1 MDVTQRKV
9 LVERGSYRDSI
20 TLMKI
25 SNEVS
30 AQAGIKQAAA
40 TMATP
45 LNKRLLKDIGF
56 EGKEIESAGPEDLVI
71 AVEGQDAKALDAGL
85 KRINELLEAKATAS
99 GASKAALPTTLEEAA
114 LLMPDANLALISVP
128 GEFAGREASK
138 ALDKFLNV
146 FLFSSNV
153 KVEKEVEL
161 KKRAVDLGLLM
172 MGPDCGTA
180 IINGVVLGF
189 GNVVRR
195 GSIGLV
201 SASGTGLQQVS
212 TLIHGA
218 GLGVSQAIGTGGR
231 DLSDD
236 VGGATTI
243 QAMRLLADDPGTGVV
258 VLISK
263 PPAAKTMAKA
273 IQEAGRLAKP
283 VVLNFLGRLPQS
295 VPRNCVVAS
304 TLEEAASKAGAL
316 VPGGRPEGAS
326 AMSKDSTDA
335 RTLAQKEGAS
345 LAPSQ
350 KYVRGLFSGGTLCYE
365 AQVVMRGL
373 LGEISSNAPIAGSS
387 RLENAEESVGHTCV
401 DLGAEE
407 FVVGRAHP
415 MMDYTVR
422 KLRIMQEAR
431 DPATAVIL
439 LDVVL
444 GYGSNPDP
452 AGQLV
457 PTILEAASTAEK
469 AKRRLSFVASIVGT
483 EGDPQGVAG
492 QAKKLED
499 AGVVLRPSNA
509 QASLLA
515 ALVATRGKSGT
526 SVVGYPAPPQTVVT
540 VGKDTGVRRKASS
553 GGLLGKELK
562 VINLGV
568 GTFAEDLQTQGV
580 KTVSVDWRPPAGGD
594 AEVLDLL
601 DKLR

>member
-1 MDVTQRKV
+1 MTQRKV
-9 LVERGSYRDSI
+9 VVERGSYRDSI

-30 AQAGIKQAAA
+30 ALAGVKQAAA

-56 EGKEIESAGPEDLVI
+56 VGRDIDAAGADDLII
-71 AVEGQDAKALDAGL
+71 AVEGEDPRALEAGM
-85 KRINELLEAKATAS
+85 KKITELLEARETSS
-99 GASKAALPTTLEEAA
+99 GAAGAAALPTTLEEAA
-114 LLMPDANLALISVP
+114 ALMPDANLALISVP

-138 ALDKFLNV
+138 ALDRRLNV

-153 KVEKEVEL
+153 EEEKEVEL
-161 KKRAVDLGLLM
+161 KKRAAGLGLLM

-212 TLIHGA
+212 TLIHEA
-218 GLGVSQAIGTGGR
+218 GLGISQAVGTGGR
-231 DLSDD
+231 DLSDE

-243 QAMRLLADDPGTGVV
+243 QAMRLLAGDQGTGAL
-258 VLISK
+258 VLVSK
-263 PPAAKTMAKA
+263 PPAAKTMAKVLA
-273 IQEAGRLAKP
+273 EAGRLGKP
-283 VVLNFLGRLPQS
+283 VVVCFLGKRPES
-295 VPRNCVVAS
+295 VPDNCVVAP
-304 TLEEAASKAGAL
+304 TLEDAALEACSLGPRRRGRPSPSGAVPDARALALKEAAA
-316 VPGGRPEGAS
+316 
-326 AMSKDSTDA
+326 
-335 RTLAQKEGAS
+335 

-365 AQVVMRGL
+365 AQVVMQGL
-373 LGEISSNAPIAGSS
+373 LGEISSNVPLDGRAQLKG
-387 RLENAEESVGHTCV
+387 AEKSLRHTCV

-422 KLRIMQEAR
+422 KLRILEEAR
-431 DPATAVIL
+431 DPGTAVIL

-452 AGQLV
+452 AAQLI
-457 PTILEAASTAEK
+457 PAIREANSVAERG
-469 AKRRLSFVASIVGT
+469 KRHLSFVASIVGT
-483 EGDPQGVAG
+483 EGDPQGIG
-492 QAKKLED
+492 DQAERLKD
-499 AGVVLRPSNA
+499 AGVLLMPSNA
-509 QASLLA
+509 KASLFA
-515 ALVATRGKSGT
+515 ALIATRGKGA
-526 SVVGYPAPPQTVVT
+526 GQGPEEKPPAVSAA
-540 VGKDTGVRRKASS
+540 RRAGEGRRPSAKASKDA
-553 GGLLGKELK
+553 LLGKELK

-568 GTFAEDLQTQGV
+568 GTFADDLTTQGV
-580 KTVSVDWRPPAGGD
+580 KIVRVDWKPPAGGD

>member
-1 MDVTQRKV
+1 LTQRKV
-9 LVERGSYRDSI
+9 VVEKGSYRDSI

-30 AQAGIKQAAA
+30 TLSGIKQAAA

-45 LNKRLLKDIGF
+45 LNQRLLKDIGF
-56 EGKEIESAGPEDLVI
+56 QGKEIESATPEDLII
-71 AVEGQDAKALDAGL
+71 AVEGEDAKALEAGM
-85 KRINELLEAKATAS
+85 KRIMELLEAREAAS
-99 GASKAALPTTLEEAA
+99 GPTKAALPTTLEEASA
-114 LLMPDANLALISVP
+114 LIPDANLALISVP

-138 ALDKFLNV
+138 ALDKGLNV

-153 KVEKEVEL
+153 DVQREVEL
-161 KKRAVDLGLLM
+161 KKRAVDMGALM

-180 IINGVVLGF
+180 IVNGIVLGF

-218 GLGVSQAIGTGGR
+218 GLGISQAIGTGGK
-231 DLSDD
+231 DLSDE

-243 QAMRLLADDPGTGVV
+243 QALRLLANDPQTDTLVV
-258 VLISK
+258 ISK
-263 PPAAKTMAKA
+263 PPAEKTMSKVL
-273 IQEAGRLAKP
+273 QEAGRLGKP
-283 VVLNFLGRLPQS
+283 VVVNFLGRRPS
-295 VPRNCVVAS
+295 SIPGNCVVAS
-304 TLEEAASKAGAL
+304 TLEEAAFKACAL
-316 VPGGRPEGAS
+316 ASGKRLDRSSAAAKGAS
-326 AMSKDSTDA
+326 GI
-335 RTLAQKEGAS
+335 RNLALKEAS
-345 LAPSQ
+345 ALGPTQ
-350 KYVRGLFSGGTLCYE
+350 RYVRGLFSGGTLCYE

-373 LGEISSNAPIAGSS
+373 LGEISSNAPLAKASELRS
-387 RLENAEESVGHTCV
+387 AEKSVKHTCV

-422 KLRIMQEAR
+422 KLRILQEAR
-431 DPATAVIL
+431 DPETAVIL

-452 AGQLV
+452 AGQLI
-457 PTILEAASTAEK
+457 PTMREALSIAAK
-469 AKRRLSFVASIVGT
+469 AKRHLSFVASIIGT
-483 EGDPQGVAG
+483 EGDPQGVAD
-492 QAKKLED
+492 QARRLRE
-499 AGVVLRPSNA
+499 AGAILLPSNS

-515 ALVATRGKSGT
+515 ALI
-526 SVVGYPAPPQTVVT
+526 VT
-540 VGKDTGVRRKASS
+540 GGKDGNAEASPEPPS
-553 GGLLGKELK
+553 GGALRGGAKEGGIRTSAGSLLGKELK

-580 KTVSVDWRPPAGGD
+580 RVVSVNWKPPAGGD
-594 AEVLDLL
+594 VEVLDLL

>member
-1 MDVTQRKV
+1 MTQRKV
-9 LVERGSYRDSI
+9 VVEKGRYRDSI

-30 AQAGIKQAAA
+30 VLGGIKQAAA

-45 LNKRLLKDIGF
+45 LNKRLLRDIGF
-56 EGKEIESAGPEDLVI
+56 EGKEIESAGPEDLII
-71 AVEGQDAKALDAGL
+71 AVEAEDAKTLQAGT
-85 KRINELLEAKATAS
+85 KRIMELLESKETTS
-99 GASKAALPTTLEEAA
+99 GSTEAALPTTLEEASS
-114 LLMPDANLALISVP
+114 LMPDANLALISVP

-138 ALDKFLNV
+138 ALDKGLNV

-153 KVEKEVEL
+153 EVKKEVEL
-161 KKRAVDLGLLM
+161 KKRAVDTGLLM

-180 IINGVVLGF
+180 IVNGIVLGF

-195 GSIGLV
+195 GAVGLV

-218 GLGVSQAIGTGGR
+218 GLGISQAIGTGGK
-231 DLSDD
+231 DLSDE
-236 VGGATTI
+236 VGGATTV
-243 QAMRLLADDPGTGVV
+243 QALRLLANDEQTEMV

-263 PPAAKTMAKA
+263 PPAEKTMAKVL
-273 IQEAGRLAKP
+273 QEAGKLGKP
-283 VVLNFLGRLPQS
+283 VVVNFLGRRPTS
-295 VPRNCVVAS
+295 VPGNCVVAS
-304 TLEEAASKAGAL
+304 TLEEAASESCAIAGKRPNRESATGASDAQRLALKEAASL
-316 VPGGRPEGAS
+316 VP
-326 AMSKDSTDA
+326 T
-335 RTLAQKEGAS
+335 
-345 LAPSQ
+345 Q

-365 AQVVMRGL
+365 AQVVMRDL
-373 LGEISSNAPIAGSS
+373 LGEISSNAPLSKSS
-387 RLENAEESVGHTCV
+387 ALKSANSSVKHACV

-422 KLRIMQEAR
+422 KLRILQEAK
-431 DPATAVIL
+431 DPETAVIL
-439 LDVVL
+439 LDIVL

-452 AGQLV
+452 AGQLI
-457 PTILEAASTAEK
+457 PAIREALSISAK
-469 AKRRLSFVASIVGT
+469 AKRRICFVASIVGT
-483 EGDPQGVAG
+483 EKDPQGIAE
-492 QAKKLED
+492 QARRLKD
-499 AGVVLRPSNA
+499 AGVVLMPSNA

-515 ALVATRGKSGT
+515 ALVATRGKGASPSTG
-526 SVVGYPAPPQTVVT
+526 PAPAQRTALRRAE
-540 VGKDTGVRRKASS
+540 GSAQRRKAIAPE
-553 GGLLGKELK
+553 GLLGKELK

-594 AEVLDLL
+594 VEVLDLL